1 MLKKNKIKNKIISTT
16 ESLFKNNEYGDI
28 SIRQVASLS
37 GISIGTFYRCINSK
51 EELLEL
57 LNIKL
62 NQKVYNDLLNLTKDK
77 NSLEKIRIFFDTYIN
92 YITEY
97 NYKFFSLFISLA
109 LENQNLIFSSKTL
122 DLLKKYVKEA
132 YENNDFNKNYS
143 EEHILK
149 SFSAFFL
156 GIILNWCFSM
166 GKSDIKNDFSPTFCI
181 LVDRFTLWICII
193 KYNNY
198 IIRTKKG
205 GKINC

>member
-149 SFSAFFL
+149 SFSAFF
-156 GIILNWCFSM
+156 GEST
-166 GKSDIKNDFSPTFCI
+166 SPFPITGMETAS
-181 LVDRFTLWICII
+181 LTLAMVSQSAIPE
-193 KYNNY
+193 
-198 IIRTKKG
+198 
-205 GKINC
+205 

>member
-166 GKSDIKNDFSPTFCI
+166 GKSDMKKDFFSNFDTLISKFKN
-181 LVDRFTLWICII
+181 
-193 KYNNY
+193 
-198 IIRTKKG
+198 
-205 GKINC
+205 